1 MANEKK
7 SLVEEALIQMK
18 NLEQVVTENA
28 KGILSSTM
36 KEEIEEL
43 VKESIE
49 EDMTYEEEMTEME
62 SPEMKEQEEGDE
74 FSIDLSDDE
83 EEMEMPDMGMDIEM
97 DSEDMMGDEDEI
109 EPLDLSNNEVS
120 DEELMAV
127 IMGMGDDD
135 VLSIKR
141 DDDSVEA
148 DMMTKTDSMEFPLDG
163 EDDEMEFSDMEGD
176 EEEFEF
182 GDEEEM
188 AEGDYSEEEIVY
200 EIEMEEEMYGSFG
213 NMKRKDYKGDEY
225 YDENNRKVRDSDLYG
240 ISGDDFDTE
249 EFETFQQ
256 LYDKYGD
263 KQSWFN
269 KRDGE
274 GMFNT
279 YKEKTGKPFKVKT
292 KKSEMEEEMDEM
304 IDESMTV
311 KPKGVGMGSGPKK
324 VSFKGE
330 NIHPGPK
337 GKSSEAKKFVK
348 GGEMKEGEYGMN
360 KGDKSKT
367 HKGDKDYTTKKGD
380 TLKRKAFEKNEEE
393 MKEAS
398 RTYGNGSRNYPKR
411 EGLPKRKVEP
421 NKALQEEVESLR
433 LKNDEYRK
441 ALNIFREKLN
451 EVAVFNSNLAY
462 ATRLFTEHSTT
473 KQEKINIMRRFDN
486 VETIKESKN
495 LYTQIKEE
503 LSGKDSVVKESIVE
517 NIDRT
522 PTKGSTNLVE
532 SKTYEN
538 PQFLRMKD
546 LMSKLK

>member
-1 MANEKK
+1 MGHIYSVNKTIFIAQKMANDKK

-36 KEEIEEL
+36 KGEIEEL

-49 EDMTYEEEMTEME
+49 EDMTYEEEMNEMD
-62 SPEMKEQEEGDE
+62 SPEMEEGVHKMDME
-74 FSIDLSDDE
+74 EQKEEKLSFDLSDEDD
-83 EEMEMPDMGMDIEM
+83 EMEMPGMGMNMDM
-97 DSEDMMGDEDEI
+97 DSEDMMMGDEDEI

-141 DDDSVEA
+141 DDNSIDA
-148 DMMTKTDSMEFPLDG
+148 DIMTKTDSMEFPLDG
-163 EDDEMEFSDMEGD
+163 EDEMEMDFSDEEGD
-176 EEEFEF
+176 EFE
-182 GDEEEM
+182 DEEM
-188 AEGDYSEEEIVY
+188 AEGNYEEEIVY
-200 EIEMEEEMYGSFG
+200 EIEMEEEVSE
-213 NMKRKDYKGDEY
+213 DDE
-225 YDENNRKVRDSDLYG
+225 K
-240 ISGDDFDTE
+240 
-249 EFETFQQ
+249 
-256 LYDKYGD
+256 
-263 KQSWFN
+263 
-269 KRDGE
+269 
-274 GMFNT
+274 
-279 YKEKTGKPFKVKT
+279 
-292 KKSEMEEEMDEM
+292 

-311 KPKGVGMGSGPKK
+311 KKGVGMGRGPKI
-324 VSFKGE
+324 VPVKGE
-330 NIHPGPK
+330 NVHPGPK
-337 GKSSEAKKFVK
+337 GKPSTDAKKFVK
-348 GGEMKEGEYGMN
+348 GEFKE
-360 KGDKSKT
+360 
-367 HKGDKDYTTKKGD
+367 DYTTKKGMN
-380 TLKRKAFEKNEEE
+380 LKRKAFEKNEEE

-411 EGLPKRKVEP
+411 EGLPKLKVP
-421 NKALQEEVESLR
+421 TNSALKEEVESLR
-433 LKNDEYRK
+433 AKNDEYRK

-495 LYTQIKEE
+495 LYTQVKEE

-522 PTKGSTNLVE
+522 PSKGSTNLVE

>member
-1 MANEKK
+1 MGHIYSVNKTIFIAQKMANEKK

-49 EDMTYEEEMTEME
+49 EDMTYEEEMNEMD
-62 SPEMKEQEEGDE
+62 SPEMEEGAGSGATFSSGSMEEQEEE
-74 FSIDLSDDE
+74 ELSFDLSDE
-83 EEMEMPDMGMDIEM
+83 EGDMEMPSMGMDVEI

-141 DDDSVEA
+141 DDDSIDA

-163 EDDEMEFSDMEGD
+163 EDEMEMNFSDEEEGD
-176 EEEFEF
+176 EFEVE
-182 GDEEEM
+182 DEEEI
-188 AEGDYSEEEIVY
+188 AEGDYDMEEEEEIVY
-200 EIEMEEEMYGSFG
+200 EIEMSEE
-213 NMKRKDYKGDEY
+213 DDE
-225 YDENNRKVRDSDLYG
+225 DE
-240 ISGDDFDTE
+240 T
-249 EFETFQQ
+249 
-256 LYDKYGD
+256 
-263 KQSWFN
+263 
-269 KRDGE
+269 
-274 GMFNT
+274 
-279 YKEKTGKPFKVKT
+279 
-292 KKSEMEEEMDEM
+292 

-324 VSFKGE
+324 VSFNGE
-330 NIHPGPK
+330 NVHKGPK
-337 GKSSEAKKFVK
+337 GKSSPEARKFVK
-348 GGEMKEGEYGMN
+348 GEFKEGIG
-360 KGDKSKT
+360 KGQGYNAREDEHLGAEDGALSGET
-367 HKGDKDYTTKKGD
+367 LNSTRARRDDAHFETRKGET
-380 TLKRKAFEKNEEE
+380 
-393 MKEAS
+393 KEAS
-398 RTYGNGSRNYPKR
+398 RTLGNGSRNYPKR

-421 NKALQEEVESLR
+421 NKALREEVESLR
-433 LKNDEYRK
+433 AKNDEYRK

-495 LYTQIKEE
+495 LYSQIKEE

-522 PTKGSTNLVE
+522 PSKGSTNLVE
-532 SKTYEN
+532 NKTYEN